1 MRKDRAEATSRR
13 VRSPMRAN
21 ELVAFLA
28 MAIALSA
35 LGIDLLLPAF
45 PQIRAE
51 FGLPPGS
58 TQVSGFITT
67 YFVGLAVGQ
76 LLIGPLADRFGR
88 RPLLQV
94 GMAVYVVGATLAM
107 VAPSF
112 GLLLLARF
120 VWGVGAAGGRVLSM
134 AIVRDRFVGAAMA
147 RTMSLIM
154 AVFIIVPVVAPAI
167 GVLMLRFFTW
177 DQLIGLNVL
186 AATIMLIWSVRLE
199 ETLSVEQRRTLR
211 PRELGRAA
219 SQVMRDRRS
228 GPLIIAQAVLFGSF
242 VSYLSTSEVV
252 YSEVFDQAA
261 LFPLLFGGMAL
272 AMGVASLVNSRV
284 VERVGLRRVL
294 RLDLSGYL
302 FGAVSLVLIALVTE
316 GRPPLLAYLLML
328 AVLLCNHAMIIPNM
342 NARAMEPMG
351 HIAGL
356 ASAING
362 TVLVGGGALLG
373 AAFDRAFDGT
383 ILPLS
388 VALLGTG
395 IVAVLLLR
403 VSEEPR
409 ATPSISGTS
418 VPSLDPRTAPRPDDR
433 HGGPPG
439 HA

>member
-199 ETLSVEQRRTLR
+199 ETLSVEHRRTLR

-294 RLDLSGYL
+294 RLDLTGYL

-316 GRPPLLAYLLML
+316 GRPPLPAYLLML

-362 TVLVGGGALLG
+362 TVLVGGGALFG

-409 ATPSISGTS
+409 ATPSLSGTS